1 MCFWNETNMRQAGV
15 LSPDKIAA
23 PVPDVPAASDDWS
36 GVDYDFDHGGGNEA
50 HRAGVFYRR
59 IAA

>member
-1 MCFWNETNMRQAGV
+1 MRQAGV
-15 LSPDKIAA
+15 LPPDKIAA